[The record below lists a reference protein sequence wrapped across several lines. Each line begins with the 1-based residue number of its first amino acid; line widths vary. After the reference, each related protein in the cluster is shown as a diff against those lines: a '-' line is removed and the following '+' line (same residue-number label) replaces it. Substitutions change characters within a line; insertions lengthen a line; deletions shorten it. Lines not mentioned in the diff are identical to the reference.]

1 MFYRTTSHLTI
12 SGLALALLAT
22 SACWAQDEGAAV
34 IESGSAVEIEY
45 TLKLEDGTTVDSN
58 VGGTPLTFTQGTGEI
73 LPALE
78 DALLGA
84 KVGDTK
90 EIQLTAENAYGPINP
105 AAFQEVQLDKLPE
118 DARVAGT
125 MLMAGGPDGQQHPVR
140 VHEVKEETAILDFNH
155 PLAGKALTFDIK
167 ILAID

>member
-1 MFYRTTSHLTI
+1 MLCKSTSRHAI
-12 SGLALALLAT
+12 SGLVLALLAT
-22 SACWAQDEGAAV
+22 SACWAQDEGVTV
-34 IESGSAVEIEY
+34 IETGSAVEIEY

-58 VGGTPLTFTQGTGEI
+58 VGGTPLTFTQGSGEI

-78 DALLGA
+78 EALLGA
-84 KVGDTK
+84 RVGDSK
-90 EIQLTAENAYGPINP
+90 EIQLTAENAYGPVNP

-118 DARVAGT
+118 EARVAGT

-155 PLAGKALTFDIK
+155 PLAGQALTFDIK

>member
-1 MFYRTTSHLTI
+1 MFCKSTSRLTI

-22 SACWAQDEGAAV
+22 SLCWAQDGEAAV
-34 IESGSAVEIEY
+34 IDSGSAVEIEY

-58 VGGTPLTFTQGTGEI
+58 VGGAPLTFTQGTGEI

-78 DALLGA
+78 EALLGA

-90 EIQLTAENAYGPINP
+90 KIQLTAENAYGPVNP
-105 AAFQEVQLDKLPE
+105 AAFQEVELDKLPE

-125 MLMAGGPDGQQHPVR
+125 MLMAGGPEGQQHPVR